1 MNNDLL
7 TVKEVSEITG
17 FSKQSIYQQLEKN
30 LKKYVVLVENKTR
43 LSSLV
48 ITEYYGLDLKSIE
61 KALNRAENN
70 SINRF
75 KNSQSKSTEI
85 KRVFKLKS
93 TYSSNKKDSQKPENK
108 EIVYFQELVKE
119 LQNDLRVERDNIKD
133 KDLYIKELTTT
144 ITDLT
149 ERLAILFENS
159 QQLQQNQQLLE
170 AKNVVDDIEE
180 KEPKKSFFQRLFRK

>member
-7 TVKEVSEITG
+7 TVKEVAEITG
-17 FSKQSIYQQLEKN
+17 VSKQSIYQQIEKN

-43 LSSLV
+43 LSSLA
-48 ITEYYGLDLKSIE
+48 ITEYYGIDLKNIE
-61 KALNRAENN
+61 KKVNQKSIKNQLSLKKVNR
-70 SINRF
+70 
-75 KNSQSKSTEI
+75 KST
-85 KRVFKLKS
+85 KSQRVFKVKGI
-93 TYSSNKKDSQKPENK
+93 YSSNKKDSK

-119 LQNDLRVERDNIKD
+119 LQNDLRSEREQIKE
-133 KDLYIKELTTT
+133 KDLYIKELTEK

-170 AKNVVDDIEE
+170 AKNIVDDTEE
-180 KEPKKSFFQRLFRK
+180 KEPKKSFFQRLFKKKK